1 TDPFT
6 DAETFVPADSFTPAE
21 TFVPTDTFT
30 PADPLVTSVPF
41 VHVDRFTPAALFE
54 PLLIVK
60 YMTLRVSLKNLG
72 VEYLDLYLMHWP
84 DSSAFG
90 DATDPPANS
99 GSEYRQFWSKL
110 KTTWKA
116 MEQLVELGLVR
127 AIGLSN
133 FDIQQIKELLKSA
146 KIIPAV
152 NQAKSGS
159 PGTYFQL
166 NTGAKIPAIGL
177 GTWQSGGGFCVEA
190 VKTAI
195 SVGYRHIDCAHLY
208 GNEAE
213 VGEAL
218 AHAFENTSLKRDDI
232 FITSKLY
239 CTMNS
244 INKIENSVRVSLK
257 NLGVEYLDLYLMHW
271 PDSSAFGDATDP
283 PANSGS
289 EYRQFWSKLKTTW
302 KAMEQLVELGLVE
315 LHPFWRQDEL
325 VKFCQ
330 SKSIHVSAH
339 TPLGVPSNSE
349 NGSSE
354 NETGAPHMSFR
365 RSRSVHAPMLKLSV
379 VSEIADRHKKTPEQ
393 VILRWGLQRGTSV
406 LPCSVNPDRIKEN
419 IDIFSW
425 SLSDA
430 EYAQLNQ
437 LEPQVCLFGS
447 GGLDAHS
454 ENEGSHFGKGP
465 LQAVNESDDDAD
477 LSTLHFL
484 KFLENSFELLK
495 LLDNSVEVL
504 KIMENKLESM
514 KIVENKLES
523 LKLQENQPV
532 DGLQYLP
539 DEVAQPII
547 ELCSFFKQICFT
559 TLMEDDMLKA
569 QSKVVNIL
577 CNLKLIYPSA
587 FFDIMI
593 HLVIHL
599 PLEAL
604 EGGPIRPQ
612 WMFPFERFTEKLKGY
627 VFRSLCKSIGLR
639 SVIRFDA
646 QELKKVICKFPNK
659 DMKEEF
665 PDWFGSQIRQRHV
678 DNDPSV
684 SATNELFALA
694 CGPTPI
700 LISVNSCVVNGVRYV
715 VHSHDERRI
724 TQNSI
729 IYSPGG
735 KDGEMYYGQ
744 LQEILEFSYLSFK
757 VVLFRVKWFDTS
769 NEGRKVKHLVLRNNM
784 TQILTKDIIDLD
796 EDDDTI
802 DDEDALPNDL
812 ADSDDEDIVN
822 VDDDD
827 GVDVVYSSEEED

>member
-1 TDPFT
+1 MYKAIAGSLFDSTSITSAMYTLNLKDASKWWHLLNDTPAWQDRIFLSLAVLYGLVSIIAMMTDIMIETPSLS
-6 DAETFVPADSFTPAE
+6 ATFVTTDYRILSISFRIT
-21 TFVPTDTFT
+21 TFKNAKRTKSTRMVVVSTDG
-30 PADPLVTSVPF
+30 
-41 VHVDRFTPAALFE
+41 
-54 PLLIVK
+54 LLLTV
-60 YMTLRVSLKNLG
+60 
-72 VEYLDLYLMHWP
+72 
-84 DSSAFG
+84 A
-90 DATDPPANS
+90 DATDPDSAKSARIVLHILIDVPSLAFFTTYALLVLFWAEIYYQARAVS
-99 GSEYRQFWSKL
+99 TDYRFVASD
-110 KTTWKA
+110 
-116 MEQLVELGLVR
+116 LVEACPRHGDTLQDVLCRGVIICCLRLSVIWR
-127 AIGLSN
+127 KALSN
-133 FDIQQIKELLKSA
+133 VATVSCGIERPTQEVGYVTSICFVCFLIRCIMMCFNAFNKAANLDLLEHPVLNF
-146 KIIPAV
+146 IYYLV
-152 NQAKSGS
+152 NSLPLILMYVAQSNDFRSQQAKSGS

-218 AHAFENTSLKRDDI
+218 AHVFENTSLKRDDI

-271 PDSSAFGDATDP
+271 PDSSALGDATDP

-302 KAMEQLVELGLVE
+302 KAMEQLVELGLVRAIGLSNFDIQQIKELLKSAKIIPAVNQVE

-419 IDIFSW
+419 IDIFRW
-425 SLSDA
+425 SLSDD

-465 LQAVNESDDDAD
+465 LQAVNESDDDA
-477 LSTLHFL
+477 
-484 KFLENSFELLK
+484 E
-495 LLDNSVEVL
+495 
-504 KIMENKLESM
+504 
-514 KIVENKLES
+514 
-523 LKLQENQPV
+523 
-532 DGLQYLP
+532 
-539 DEVAQPII
+539 
-547 ELCSFFKQICFT
+547 
-559 TLMEDDMLKA
+559 
-569 QSKVVNIL
+569 
-577 CNLKLIYPSA
+577 
-587 FFDIMI
+587 
-593 HLVIHL
+593 
-599 PLEAL
+599 
-604 EGGPIRPQ
+604 
-612 WMFPFERFTEKLKGY
+612 
-627 VFRSLCKSIGLR
+627 
-639 SVIRFDA
+639 
-646 QELKKVICKFPNK
+646 
-659 DMKEEF
+659 
-665 PDWFGSQIRQRHV
+665 
-678 DNDPSV
+678 
-684 SATNELFALA
+684 
-694 CGPTPI
+694 
-700 LISVNSCVVNGVRYV
+700 
-715 VHSHDERRI
+715 
-724 TQNSI
+724 
-729 IYSPGG
+729 
-735 KDGEMYYGQ
+735 
-744 LQEILEFSYLSFK
+744 
-757 VVLFRVKWFDTS
+757 
-769 NEGRKVKHLVLRNNM
+769 
-784 TQILTKDIIDLD
+784 
-796 EDDDTI
+796 
-802 DDEDALPNDL
+802 
-812 ADSDDEDIVN
+812 
-822 VDDDD
+822 
-827 GVDVVYSSEEED
+827 